1 VGLSRY
7 AITHWVTS
15 SNFMDSH
22 PIPKIWAYLGAIRVD
37 APVTRRTPHSAGREG
52 LPHPVPRF

>member
-15 SNFMDSH
+15 SNFMDVT
-22 PIPKIWAYLGAIRVD
+22 PIPTIWA
-37 APVTRRTPHSAGREG
+37 
-52 LPHPVPRF
+52 

>member
-22 PIPKIWAYLGAIRVD
+22 PIPKIWAYLGAN
-37 APVTRRTPHSAGREG
+37 G
-52 LPHPVPRF
+52 LRALRHNL